1 MLNLFTQLAA
11 KINPHDANIPVVS
24 STNVLTG
31 VLNVVYIAAGITAVI
46 SIILGGLFYAISAGD
61 ASKVTY
67 ARDTILYAVIGLV
80 VVMVAFVITNFV
92 IGHF

>member
-31 VLNVVYIAAGITAVI
+31 VLNVV
-46 SIILGGLFYAISAGD
+46 
-61 ASKVTY
+61 
-67 ARDTILYAVIGLV
+67 
-80 VVMVAFVITNFV
+80 
-92 IGHF
+92 